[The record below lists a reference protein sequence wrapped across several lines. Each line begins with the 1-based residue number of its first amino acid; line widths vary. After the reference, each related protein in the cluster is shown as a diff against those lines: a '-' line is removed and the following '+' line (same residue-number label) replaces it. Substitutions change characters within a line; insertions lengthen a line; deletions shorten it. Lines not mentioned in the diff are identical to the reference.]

1 MKGPKD
7 VMSKLLTAEYGVEN
21 VVKSFGGAKALSG
34 VSLSVSGGQV
44 HCIAGEN
51 GSGKS
56 TLIKIMSGVHAPDS
70 GLIKLGDKTFNE
82 LSPREAVRE
91 GVQVIFQ
98 DFSLLPNLTVA
109 ENIAMPTYILQN
121 SKLFSKSETK
131 KIASN
136 ALDLIGVDIDINAS
150 VEEISIASKQLIAIA
165 RATNLGVK
173 MLFMDEPTTALT
185 RKEIKH
191 LFKVVEQLKGRGV
204 ATVFVSHKIDEIQEI
219 CNTITILRNGEVVA
233 DGAMKDF
240 HRDVISEAMTGLNVS
255 ETRIAPPLKKTSEKV
270 IEVKN
275 LTTKP
280 TFSDISFSIAPGEI
294 LGITGLLGSGRT
306 ELAEA
311 IFGQYP
317 IDSGEITVGNKS
329 IKLNSSSAALKA
341 GIGYVPPDR
350 LTQGL
355 FLDQSILRNLVA
367 VGIDQYQSKG
377 GRLAKNRLIE
387 AGEKWIKD
395 LRIKT
400 KNPSNPV
407 TSLSGGNQQRV
418 VLAKWLAMNP
428 KLMILNGPTVG
439 VDIGSK
445 REILEIIRDR
455 AQEGMGFLVVSDDI
469 PELVQICHR
478 VLVIKN
484 GQISKEFNESQLD
497 EEVLYKEL
505 S

>member
-1 MKGPKD
+1 
-7 VMSKLLTAEYGVEN
+7 MSTLVTAEYGVEN
-21 VVKSFGGAKALSG
+21 IVKSFGGAKALAG
-34 VSLSVSGGQV
+34 VSLSVKSGEV

-70 GLIKLGDKTFNE
+70 GLIRLGEKSFNS

-109 ENIAMPTYILQN
+109 ENIALPTYISQN
-121 SKLFSKSETK
+121 SRFLSKKESKE
-131 KIASN
+131 IART
-136 ALDLIGVDIDINAS
+136 ALDLIGVDIDINSPVAD
-150 VEEISIASKQLIAIA
+150 ISIASKQLIAIA

-185 RKEIKH
+185 RKEIKR
-191 LFKVVEQLKGRGV
+191 LFEVVEQIKARGV

-233 DGAMKDF
+233 DGLMKDYK
-240 HRDVISEAMTGLNVS
+240 RDAISEAMTGLNIS
-255 ETRIAPPLKKTSEKV
+255 ETRIAPPLKKSSTKV
-270 IEVKN
+270 VEVKN

-280 TFSDISFSIAPGEI
+280 TFANVSFSIAPGEI

-317 IDSGEITVGNKS
+317 VDSGEIIVDGKS
-329 IKLNSSSAALKA
+329 IPLNSSSAAIKA

-355 FLDQSILRNLVA
+355 FLEQSILRNLVA
-367 VGIDQYQSKG
+367 VGIDQYQGRG
-377 GRLAKNRLIE
+377 GSLAKSRLVE

-400 KNPSNPV
+400 KNSQNPV

-428 KLMILNGPTVG
+428 HLMILNGPTVG

-455 AQEGMGFLVVSDDI
+455 AQEGMAFLVVSDDI
-469 PELVQICHR
+469 PELIQICHR
-478 VLVIKN
+478 VMVIKN
-484 GQISKEFNESQLD
+484 GQVSKEFKESELD
-497 EEVLYKEL
+497 ESVLYKEL

>member
-1 MKGPKD
+1 
-7 VMSKLLTAEYGVEN
+7 MSTLVTAEYGVEN
-21 VVKSFGGAKALSG
+21 IVKSFGGAKALAG
-34 VSLSVSGGQV
+34 VSLSVKSGEV

-56 TLIKIMSGVHAPDS
+56 TLIKIMSGVHAPDT
-70 GLIKLGDKTFNE
+70 GLIRLGDKTFNA

-109 ENIAMPTYILQN
+109 ENIALPTYISNN
-121 SKLFSKSETK
+121 SRFLSKKESRE
-131 KIASN
+131 IART
-136 ALDLIGVDIDINAS
+136 ALDLIGVDIDINSPVAD
-150 VEEISIASKQLIAIA
+150 ISIASKQLIAIA

-185 RKEIKH
+185 RKEIKR
-191 LFKVVEQLKGRGV
+191 LFEVVEQVKARGV

-233 DGAMKDF
+233 DGLMKDYK
-240 HRDVISEAMTGLNVS
+240 RDAISEAMTGLNIS
-255 ETRIAPPLKKTSEKV
+255 ETRIAPALKPSSKKV

-275 LTTKP
+275 LSTKP
-280 TFSDISFSIAPGEI
+280 TFSNVSFSIAPGEI

-317 IDSGEITVGNKS
+317 VDSGEIIVEGNS
-329 IKLNSSSAALKA
+329 IQLNSSSAAIKA

-367 VGIDQYQSKG
+367 VGIDQYQGRG
-377 GRLAKNRLIE
+377 GTLAKARLYE
-387 AGEKWIKD
+387 AGEKWIKN

-400 KNPSNPV
+400 KNSQNPV

-428 KLMILNGPTVG
+428 HLMILNGPTVG

-455 AQEGMGFLVVSDDI
+455 AQEGMSFLVVSDDI
-469 PELVQICHR
+469 PELIQICHR
-478 VLVIKN
+478 VMVIKN
-484 GQISKEFNESQLD
+484 GQVSKEFNESELD
-497 EEVLYKEL
+497 ENVLYKEL

>member
-1 MKGPKD
+1 
-7 VMSKLLTAEYGVEN
+7 MSVLLTAEYGVEN
-21 VVKSFGGAKALSG
+21 IVKSFGGAKALAG
-34 VSLSVSGGQV
+34 VSLSVKGGEV

-56 TLIKIMSGVHAPDS
+56 TLIKIMAGVHAPDS
-70 GLIKLGDKTFNE
+70 GLIRLGEKTFTS

-109 ENIAMPTYILQN
+109 ENIALPTYISKN
-121 SKLFSKSETK
+121 SHFLSKKESKE
-131 KIASN
+131 IAQT
-136 ALDLIGVDIDINAS
+136 ALELIGIDIDINAP
-150 VEEISIASKQLIAIA
+150 VAEISIASKQLIAIA

-185 RKEIKH
+185 RKEIKR
-191 LFKVVEQLKGRGV
+191 LFEVIEQIKARGV

-219 CNTITILRNGEVVA
+219 CNTISILRNGELVA
-233 DGAMKDF
+233 DGLMKDYK
-240 HRDVISEAMTGLNVS
+240 REAISEAMTGLNIS
-255 ETRIAPPLKKTSEKV
+255 ESRIAPPLKPSSTKV
-270 IEVKN
+270 IEVKK

-280 TFSDISFSIAPGEI
+280 TFSDVSFSIAPGEI

-317 IDSGEITVGNKS
+317 VDSGEIIVEGKS
-329 IKLNSSSAALKA
+329 IQLNSSSAAIKA

-355 FLDQSILRNLVA
+355 FLDQSIVRNLVA
-367 VGIDQYQSKG
+367 VGIDRHRGRG
-377 GRLAKNRLIE
+377 GILAKSRLYE
-387 AGEKWIKD
+387 EGERWIKD

-400 KNPSNPV
+400 KNSQNPV

-428 KLMILNGPTVG
+428 HLMILNGPTVG

-455 AQEGMGFLVVSDDI
+455 AQEGMAFLVISDDI
-469 PELVQICHR
+469 PELIQICHR

-484 GQISKEFNESQLD
+484 GHVSKEFNESELD
-497 EEVLYKEL
+497 ETVLYKEL

>member
-1 MKGPKD
+1 
-7 VMSKLLTAEYGVEN
+7 MSALLTAEYGVEN
-21 VVKSFGGAKALSG
+21 IVKSFGGAKALAG
-34 VSLSVSGGQV
+34 VSLSVKGGEV

-70 GLIKLGDKTFNE
+70 GLIRLGDKTFSA

-109 ENIAMPTYILQN
+109 ENIALPTYISKN
-121 SKLFSKSETK
+121 SHFLSKKESKE
-131 KIASN
+131 IAQT
-136 ALDLIGVDIDINAS
+136 ALELIDIDIDINAP
-150 VEEISIASKQLIAIA
+150 VAEISIASKQLIAIA

-185 RKEIKH
+185 RKEIKR
-191 LFKVVEQLKGRGV
+191 LFEVVEQIKARGV

-219 CNTITILRNGEVVA
+219 CNTISILRNGELVA
-233 DGAMKDF
+233 DGLMKDYK
-240 HRDVISEAMTGLNVS
+240 REAISEAMTGLNIS
-255 ETRIAPPLKKTSEKV
+255 ESRIAPPLKPSSTKV
-270 IEVKN
+270 IEVKK

-280 TFSDISFSIAPGEI
+280 TFSDVSFSIAPGEI
-294 LGITGLLGSGRT
+294 LGVTGLLGSGRT

-317 IDSGEITVGNKS
+317 VDSGEIIVEGKS
-329 IKLNSSSAALKA
+329 IQLNSSSAAIKA

-355 FLDQSILRNLVA
+355 FLDQSIVRNLVA
-367 VGIDQYQSKG
+367 VGIDRHRGRG
-377 GRLAKNRLIE
+377 GILAKSRLYE
-387 AGEKWIKD
+387 EGERWIKD

-400 KNPSNPV
+400 KNSQNPV

-428 KLMILNGPTVG
+428 HLMILNGPTVG

-455 AQEGMGFLVVSDDI
+455 AQEGMAFLVISDDI
-469 PELVQICHR
+469 PELIQICHR

-484 GQISKEFNESQLD
+484 GHVSKEFNESELD
-497 EEVLYKEL
+497 ETVLYKEL

>member
-1 MKGPKD
+1 
-7 VMSKLLTAEYGVEN
+7 MSVLLTAEYGVEN
-21 VVKSFGGAKALSG
+21 IVKSFGGAKALAG
-34 VSLSVSGGQV
+34 VSLSVKGGEV

-70 GLIKLGDKTFNE
+70 GLIRLGDKTFTS

-109 ENIAMPTYILQN
+109 ENIALPTYISKN
-121 SKLFSKSETK
+121 SHFLSKKESKE
-131 KIASN
+131 IAQT
-136 ALDLIGVDIDINAS
+136 ALELIGIDIDINAP
-150 VEEISIASKQLIAIA
+150 VAEISIASKQLIAIA

-185 RKEIKH
+185 RKEIKR
-191 LFKVVEQLKGRGV
+191 LFEVVEQIKARGV

-219 CNTITILRNGEVVA
+219 CNTISILRNGELVA
-233 DGAMKDF
+233 DGLMKDYK
-240 HRDVISEAMTGLNVS
+240 REAISEAMTGLNIS
-255 ETRIAPPLKKTSEKV
+255 ESRIAPPLKPSSTKV
-270 IEVKN
+270 IEVKK

-280 TFSDISFSIAPGEI
+280 TFSDVSFSIAPGEI

-317 IDSGEITVGNKS
+317 VDSGEIIVEGKS
-329 IKLNSSSAALKA
+329 VRLNSSSAAIKA

-355 FLDQSILRNLVA
+355 FLDQSIVRNLVA
-367 VGIDQYQSKG
+367 VGIDRHRGRG
-377 GRLAKNRLIE
+377 GILAKSRLYE
-387 AGEKWIKD
+387 EGERWIKD

-400 KNPSNPV
+400 KNSQNPV

-428 KLMILNGPTVG
+428 HLMILNGPTVG

-455 AQEGMGFLVVSDDI
+455 AQEGMAFLVISDDI
-469 PELVQICHR
+469 PELIQICHR

-484 GQISKEFNESQLD
+484 GHVSKEFNESELD
-497 EEVLYKEL
+497 ETVLYKEL

>member
-1 MKGPKD
+1 
-7 VMSKLLTAEYGVEN
+7 MSVLLTAEYGVEN
-21 VVKSFGGAKALSG
+21 IVKSFGGAKALAG
-34 VSLSVSGGQV
+34 VSLSVKGGQV

-70 GLIKLGDKTFNE
+70 GLIRLGDKTFNA

-109 ENIAMPTYILQN
+109 ENIALPTYISKN
-121 SKLFSKSETK
+121 SHFLSKKESKE
-131 KIASN
+131 IAQT
-136 ALDLIGVDIDINAS
+136 ALELIGIDIDINAP
-150 VEEISIASKQLIAIA
+150 VAEISIASKQLIAIA

-185 RKEIKH
+185 RKEIKR
-191 LFKVVEQLKGRGV
+191 LFEVIEQIKARGV

-219 CNTITILRNGEVVA
+219 CNTISILRNGELVA
-233 DGAMKDF
+233 DGLMKDYK
-240 HRDVISEAMTGLNVS
+240 REAISEAMTGLNIS
-255 ETRIAPPLKKTSEKV
+255 ESRIAPPLKPSSAKV
-270 IEVKN
+270 IEVKK
-275 LTTKP
+275 LSTKP
-280 TFSDISFSIAPGEI
+280 TFSDVSFSIAPGEI

-317 IDSGEITVGNKS
+317 VDSGEIIVEGKS
-329 IKLNSSSAALKA
+329 VRLNSSSAAIKA

-355 FLDQSILRNLVA
+355 FLDQSIVRNLVA
-367 VGIDQYQSKG
+367 VGIDRHRGRG
-377 GRLAKNRLIE
+377 GILAKARLYE
-387 AGEKWIKD
+387 EGERWIKD

-400 KNPSNPV
+400 KNAQNPV

-428 KLMILNGPTVG
+428 HLMILNGPTVG

-455 AQEGMGFLVVSDDI
+455 AQEGMAFLVVSDDI
-469 PELVQICHR
+469 PELIQICHR

-484 GQISKEFNESQLD
+484 GHVSKEFNESELD
-497 EEVLYKEL
+497 ENVLYKEL

>member
-1 MKGPKD
+1 
-7 VMSKLLTAEYGVEN
+7 MSVLLTAEYGVEN
-21 VVKSFGGAKALSG
+21 IVKSFGGAKALAG
-34 VSLSVSGGQV
+34 VSLSVKGGEV

-56 TLIKIMSGVHAPDS
+56 TLIKIMAGVHAPDS
-70 GLIKLGDKTFNE
+70 GLIRLGDKTFSA

-109 ENIAMPTYILQN
+109 ENIALPTYISKN
-121 SKLFSKSETK
+121 SRFLSKKESKE
-131 KIASN
+131 IAQT
-136 ALDLIGVDIDINAS
+136 ALELIGIDIDINAP
-150 VEEISIASKQLIAIA
+150 VAEISIASKQLIAIA

-185 RKEIKH
+185 RKEIKR
-191 LFKVVEQLKGRGV
+191 LFEVIEQIKARGV

-219 CNTITILRNGEVVA
+219 CNTISILRNGELVA
-233 DGAMKDF
+233 DGLMKDYK
-240 HRDVISEAMTGLNVS
+240 REAISEAMTGLNIS
-255 ETRIAPPLKKTSEKV
+255 ESRIAPPLKPSSTKV
-270 IEVKN
+270 IEVKK

-280 TFSDISFSIAPGEI
+280 TFSDVSFSIAPGEI

-317 IDSGEITVGNKS
+317 VDSGEIIVEGKS
-329 IKLNSSSAALKA
+329 VRLNSSSAAIKA

-355 FLDQSILRNLVA
+355 FLDQSIVRNLVA
-367 VGIDQYQSKG
+367 VGIDRHKG
-377 GRLAKNRLIE
+377 RGGILAKARLYE
-387 AGEKWIKD
+387 EGERWIKD

-400 KNPSNPV
+400 KNSQNPV

-428 KLMILNGPTVG
+428 HLMILNGPTVG

-455 AQEGMGFLVVSDDI
+455 AQEGMAFLVISDDI
-469 PELVQICHR
+469 PELIQICHR

-484 GQISKEFNESQLD
+484 GHVSKEFNESELD
-497 EEVLYKEL
+497 ETVLYKEL

>member
-1 MKGPKD
+1 
-7 VMSKLLTAEYGVEN
+7 MSKLLTAKYGVEN

-56 TLIKIMSGVHAPDS
+56 TLIKIMSGVHTPDS
-70 GLIKLGDKTFNE
+70 GLIKLGEKTFSG
-82 LSPREAVRE
+82 LSPREAVHE

-109 ENIAMPTYILQN
+109 ENIAMPTYILRN
-121 SKLFSKSETK
+121 SKIFSQSETK
-131 KIASN
+131 KIASS
-136 ALDLIGVDIDINAS
+136 ALDLIGVDIDINSS
-150 VEEISIASKQLIAIA
+150 VEDISIASKQLIAIA

-191 LFKVVEQLKGRGV
+191 LFKVVEQLKERGV

-233 DGAMKDF
+233 DGLMKDF
-240 HRDVISEAMTGLNVS
+240 DRDAISKAMTGLNVS
-255 ETRIAPPLKKTSEKV
+255 ETRIAPPLKKTSERIIV
-270 IEVKN
+270 VKK
-275 LTTKP
+275 LTTRP
-280 TFSDISFSIAPGEI
+280 TFSDISLSIAPGEI

-317 IDSGEITVGNKS
+317 VDSGEITMSNET
-329 IKLNSSSAALKA
+329 IKLNSSAAALKA

-355 FLDQSILRNLVA
+355 FLEQSILRNLVA
-367 VGIDQYQSKG
+367 VGISKYQSKG
-377 GRLAKNRLIE
+377 GLLAKNRVIE
-387 AGEKWIKD
+387 AGERWIRD

-400 KNPSNPV
+400 KNSANPV
-407 TSLSGGNQQRV
+407 SSLSGGNQQRV

-455 AQEGMGFLVVSDDI
+455 ALEGMGFLVISDDI

-484 GQISKEFNESQLD
+484 GQISREFNESQLD

>member
-1 MKGPKD
+1 
-7 VMSKLLTAEYGVEN
+7 MSVLLTAEYGVEN
-21 VVKSFGGAKALSG
+21 IVKSFGGAKALAG
-34 VSLSVSGGQV
+34 VSLSVKGGQV

-70 GLIKLGDKTFNE
+70 GLIRLGEKTFTS

-109 ENIAMPTYILQN
+109 ENIALPTYISKN
-121 SKLFSKSETK
+121 SHFLSKKESKE
-131 KIASN
+131 IAQT
-136 ALDLIGVDIDINAS
+136 ALELIGIDIDINAP
-150 VEEISIASKQLIAIA
+150 VAEISIASKQLIAIA

-185 RKEIKH
+185 RKEIKR
-191 LFKVVEQLKGRGV
+191 LFEVIEQIKARGV

-219 CNTITILRNGEVVA
+219 CNTISILRNGELVA
-233 DGAMKDF
+233 DGLMKDYK
-240 HRDVISEAMTGLNVS
+240 REAISEAMTGLNIS
-255 ETRIAPPLKKTSEKV
+255 ESRIAPQLKPSSTKV
-270 IEVKN
+270 IEVKK

-280 TFSDISFSIAPGEI
+280 TFSDVSFSIAPGEI

-317 IDSGEITVGNKS
+317 VDSGEIIVEGKS
-329 IKLNSSSAALKA
+329 IQLNSSSAAIKA

-367 VGIDQYQSKG
+367 VGIDRHRGRG
-377 GRLAKNRLIE
+377 GILAKARLYE
-387 AGEKWIKD
+387 EGERWIKD

-400 KNPSNPV
+400 KNSQNPV

-428 KLMILNGPTVG
+428 HLMILNGPTVG

-455 AQEGMGFLVVSDDI
+455 AQEGMAFLVISDDI
-469 PELVQICHR
+469 PELIQICHR

-484 GQISKEFNESQLD
+484 GHVSKEFNESELD
-497 EEVLYKEL
+497 ETVLYKEL

>member
-1 MKGPKD
+1 
-7 VMSKLLTAEYGVEN
+7 MSTLLTAEYGVEN
-21 VVKSFGGAKALSG
+21 IVKSFGGAKALSG
-34 VSLSVSGGQV
+34 VSLSVKSGEV

-56 TLIKIMSGVHAPDS
+56 TLIKIMSGVHAPDT
-70 GLIKLGDKTFNE
+70 GLIRLGDKSFTK
-82 LSPREAVRE
+82 LSPREAVHE

-109 ENIAMPTYILQN
+109 ENIAIPTYISQN
-121 SKLFSKSETK
+121 SRFFSKSKTK
-131 KIASN
+131 EIATN

-150 VEEISIASKQLIAIA
+150 VSDISIASKQLIAIA
-165 RATNLGVK
+165 RATNQGVK

-191 LFKVVEQLKGRGV
+191 LFEVVEQLKERGV
-204 ATVFVSHKIDEIQEI
+204 ATIFVSHKIDEIQEI

-233 DGAMKDF
+233 DGIMRDF
-240 HRDVISEAMTGLNVS
+240 KRDSISEAMTGLNVS
-255 ETRIAPPLKKTSEKV
+255 ETRIAPPLKKASTKV
-270 IEVKN
+270 IDVRN
-275 LTTKP
+275 LITKP

-317 IDSGEITVGNKS
+317 IDSGEVIVEGES
-329 IKLNSSSAALKA
+329 IRLNSSPAALKA

-355 FLDQSILRNLVA
+355 FLEQSILRNLVA
-367 VGIDQYQSKG
+367 VGIDQYQSRGKRLSKK
-377 GRLAKNRLIE
+377 RLAE

-400 KNPSNPV
+400 KNSLNPV

-469 PELVQICHR
+469 PELIQICHR

-484 GQISKEFNESQLD
+484 GQISKEFNESELD

>member
-1 MKGPKD
+1 
-7 VMSKLLTAEYGVEN
+7 MSTLLTAEYGVAN
-21 VVKSFGGAKALSG
+21 IVKSFGGARALSG
-34 VSLSVSGGQV
+34 VSLSVKSGEV

-70 GLIKLGDKTFNE
+70 GQIRLGDKSFSK

-98 DFSLLPNLTVA
+98 DFSLLSNLTVA
-109 ENIAMPTYILQN
+109 ENIALPTYVSNNVKFL
-121 SKLFSKSETK
+121 SKSKTRG
-131 KIASN
+131 IASQ
-136 ALDLIGVDIDINAS
+136 ALDLLGIDIDIDTPVAD
-150 VEEISIASKQLIAIA
+150 ISIASKQLIAIA

-185 RKEIKH
+185 RKEIKR
-191 LFKVVEQLKGRGV
+191 LFEVVEQISSRGV

-233 DGAMKDF
+233 DGLMKDF
-240 HRDVISEAMTGLNVS
+240 QRGTISEAMTGLNVS
-255 ETRIAPPLKKTSEKV
+255 ETRIAPTLKKTDKKV
-270 IEVKN
+270 IQVKN
-275 LTTKP
+275 LITKP
-280 TFSDISFSIAPGEI
+280 TFSNISFSIAPGEI

-317 IDSGEITVGNKS
+317 IDSGEIIVDDMP

-355 FLDQSILRNLVA
+355 FLEQSILRNLVA

-377 GRLAKNRLIE
+377 KFLSKNRLSD

-445 REILEIIRDR
+445 REILEFIRDR
-455 AQEGMGFLVVSDDI
+455 AEEGMGFLVVSDDI

-484 GQISKEFNESQLD
+484 GQISKEFDELELG
-497 EEVLYKEL
+497 EEVLYGEL

>member
-1 MKGPKD
+1 
-7 VMSKLLTAEYGVEN
+7 MSALLTAEYGVEN
-21 VVKSFGGAKALSG
+21 IVKSFGGAKALAG
-34 VSLSVSGGQV
+34 VSLSVKGGEV

-56 TLIKIMSGVHAPDS
+56 TLIKIMAGVHAPDS
-70 GLIKLGDKTFNE
+70 GLIRLGEKTFTS

-109 ENIAMPTYILQN
+109 ENIALPTYISKN
-121 SKLFSKSETK
+121 SHFLSKKESKE
-131 KIASN
+131 IAQT
-136 ALDLIGVDIDINAS
+136 ALELIGIDIDINAP
-150 VEEISIASKQLIAIA
+150 VAEISIASKQLIAIA

-185 RKEIKH
+185 RKEIKR
-191 LFKVVEQLKGRGV
+191 LFEVVEQIKARGV

-219 CNTITILRNGEVVA
+219 CNTISILRNGELVA
-233 DGAMKDF
+233 DGLMKDYK
-240 HRDVISEAMTGLNVS
+240 REAISEAMTGLNIS
-255 ETRIAPPLKKTSEKV
+255 ESRIAPPLKPSSTKV
-270 IEVKN
+270 IEVKK

-280 TFSDISFSIAPGEI
+280 TFSDVSFSIAPGEI
-294 LGITGLLGSGRT
+294 LGVTGLLGSGRT

-317 IDSGEITVGNKS
+317 VDSGEIIVEGKS
-329 IKLNSSSAALKA
+329 IQPNSSSAAIKA

-355 FLDQSILRNLVA
+355 FLDQSIVRNLVA
-367 VGIDQYQSKG
+367 VGIDRHRGRG
-377 GRLAKNRLIE
+377 GILAKSRLYE
-387 AGEKWIKD
+387 EGERWIKD

-400 KNPSNPV
+400 KNSQNPV

-428 KLMILNGPTVG
+428 HLMILNGPTVG

-455 AQEGMGFLVVSDDI
+455 AQEGMAFLVISDDI
-469 PELVQICHR
+469 PELIQICHR

-484 GQISKEFNESQLD
+484 GHVSKEFNESELD
-497 EEVLYKEL
+497 EIVLYKEL

>member
-1 MKGPKD
+1 
-7 VMSKLLTAEYGVEN
+7 
-21 VVKSFGGAKALSG
+21 
-34 VSLSVSGGQV
+34 
-44 HCIAGEN
+44 
-51 GSGKS
+51 
-56 TLIKIMSGVHAPDS
+56 
-70 GLIKLGDKTFNE
+70 
-82 LSPREAVRE
+82 
-91 GVQVIFQ
+91 
-98 DFSLLPNLTVA
+98 
-109 ENIAMPTYILQN
+109 
-121 SKLFSKSETK
+121 
-131 KIASN
+131 
-136 ALDLIGVDIDINAS
+136 
-150 VEEISIASKQLIAIA
+150 
-165 RATNLGVK
+165 
-173 MLFMDEPTTALT
+173 
-185 RKEIKH
+185 
-191 LFKVVEQLKGRGV
+191 VEQIKARGV

-233 DGAMKDF
+233 DGLMKDYK
-240 HRDVISEAMTGLNVS
+240 RDAISEAMTGLNIS
-255 ETRIAPPLKKTSEKV
+255 ETRIAPPLKKSTSKI

-280 TFSDISFSIAPGEI
+280 TFADVSFSIAPGEI
-294 LGITGLLGSGRT
+294 LGVTGLLGSGRT

-317 IDSGEITVGNKS
+317 VDSGEIIVEGKT
-329 IKLNSSSAALKA
+329 IPLNSSSAAIKA

-355 FLDQSILRNLVA
+355 FLEQSILRNLVA
-367 VGIDQYQSKG
+367 VGIDQYQGRG
-377 GRLAKNRLIE
+377 GSLAKNRLIE

-400 KNPSNPV
+400 KNSQNPV

-418 VLAKWLAMNP
+418 VLAKWLAMKP
-428 KLMILNGPTVG
+428 RLMILNGPTVG

-455 AQEGMGFLVVSDDI
+455 AQEGMAFLVVSDDI

-484 GQISKEFNESQLD
+484 GQVSKEFSETELD
-497 EEVLYKEL
+497 ENILYKEL

>member
-1 MKGPKD
+1 MGP
-7 VMSKLLTAEYGVEN
+7 
-21 VVKSFGGAKALSG
+21 
-34 VSLSVSGGQV
+34 
-44 HCIAGEN
+44 N

-70 GLIKLGDKTFNE
+70 GLIRLGDKTFNA

-109 ENIAMPTYILQN
+109 ENIALPTYISKN
-121 SKLFSKSETK
+121 SHFLSKKESKE
-131 KIASN
+131 IAQT
-136 ALDLIGVDIDINAS
+136 ALELIGIDIDINAP
-150 VEEISIASKQLIAIA
+150 VAEISIASKQLIAIA

-185 RKEIKH
+185 RKEIKR
-191 LFKVVEQLKGRGV
+191 LFEVIEQIKARGV

-219 CNTITILRNGEVVA
+219 CNTISILRNGELVA
-233 DGAMKDF
+233 DGLMKDYK
-240 HRDVISEAMTGLNVS
+240 REAISEAMTGLNIS
-255 ETRIAPPLKKTSEKV
+255 ESRIAPPLKPSSTKV
-270 IEVKN
+270 IEVKK

-280 TFSDISFSIAPGEI
+280 TFSDVSFSIAPGEI

-317 IDSGEITVGNKS
+317 VDSGEIIVEGKS
-329 IKLNSSSAALKA
+329 IQLNSSSAAIKA

-367 VGIDQYQSKG
+367 VGIDRHRGRG
-377 GRLAKNRLIE
+377 GILAKARLYE
-387 AGEKWIKD
+387 EGERWIKD

-400 KNPSNPV
+400 KNSQNPV

-428 KLMILNGPTVG
+428 HLMILNGPTVG

-455 AQEGMGFLVVSDDI
+455 AQEGMAFLVISDDI
-469 PELVQICHR
+469 PELIQICHR

-484 GQISKEFNESQLD
+484 GHVSKEFNESELD
-497 EEVLYKEL
+497 ETVLYKEL

>member
-1 MKGPKD
+1 
-7 VMSKLLTAEYGVEN
+7 MSVLLTAEYGVEN
-21 VVKSFGGAKALSG
+21 IVKSFGGAKALAG
-34 VSLSVSGGQV
+34 VSLSVKGGQV

-70 GLIKLGDKTFNE
+70 GLIRLGDKTFNA

-109 ENIAMPTYILQN
+109 ENIALPTYISKN
-121 SKLFSKSETK
+121 SHFLSKKESKE
-131 KIASN
+131 IAQT
-136 ALDLIGVDIDINAS
+136 ALELIGIDIDINAP
-150 VEEISIASKQLIAIA
+150 VAEISIASKQLIAIA

-185 RKEIKH
+185 RKEIKR
-191 LFKVVEQLKGRGV
+191 LFEVIEQIKARGV

-219 CNTITILRNGEVVA
+219 CNTISILRNGELVA
-233 DGAMKDF
+233 DGLMKDYK
-240 HRDVISEAMTGLNVS
+240 REAISEAMTGLNIS
-255 ETRIAPPLKKTSEKV
+255 ESRIAPPLKPSSTKV
-270 IEVKN
+270 IEVKK

-280 TFSDISFSIAPGEI
+280 TFSDVSFSIAPGEI

-317 IDSGEITVGNKS
+317 VDSGEIIVEGKS
-329 IKLNSSSAALKA
+329 IQLNSSSAAIKA

-367 VGIDQYQSKG
+367 VGIDRHRGRG
-377 GRLAKNRLIE
+377 GILAKARLYE
-387 AGEKWIKD
+387 EGERWIKD

-400 KNPSNPV
+400 KNAQNPV

-428 KLMILNGPTVG
+428 HLMILNGPTVG

-455 AQEGMGFLVVSDDI
+455 AQEGMAFLVISDDI
-469 PELVQICHR
+469 PELIQICHR

-484 GQISKEFNESQLD
+484 GHVSKEFNESELD
-497 EEVLYKEL
+497 ETVLYKEL

>member
-1 MKGPKD
+1 
-7 VMSKLLTAEYGVEN
+7 MSTLLGTEYGVEN
-21 VVKSFGGAKALSG
+21 IVKSFGGAKALSG
-34 VSLSVSGGQV
+34 VSLTVKAGEV

-70 GLIKLGDKTFNE
+70 GLVRLGDKTFTE
-82 LSPREAVRE
+82 LSPRDAVRE

-109 ENIAMPTYILQN
+109 ENIALPTYISKN
-121 SKLFSKSETK
+121 SHFFSKSETK
-131 KIASN
+131 RIATS
-136 ALDLIGVDIDINAS
+136 ALELIGVDIDINSPVAD
-150 VEEISIASKQLIAIA
+150 ISIASKQLIAIA

-185 RKEIKH
+185 RKEIKR
-191 LFKVVEQLKGRGV
+191 LFEVVDQIKSRGV
-204 ATVFVSHKIDEIQEI
+204 ATAFVSHKIDEIQEI

-233 DGAMKDF
+233 DGLMKDF
-240 HRDVISEAMTGLNVS
+240 KRNTISEAMTGLNVS
-255 ETRIAPPLKKTSEKV
+255 ESRIAPTLKKTSEKV
-270 IEVKN
+270 IEVKR
-275 LTTKP
+275 LTTNP
-280 TFSDISFSIAPGEI
+280 TFTDVSFSIAPGEI

-317 IDSGEITVGNKS
+317 VDSGEVIVSGKTVT
-329 IKLNSSSAALKA
+329 LNSSSEALKA

-355 FLDQSILRNLVA
+355 FLEQSILRNLVS
-367 VGIDQYQSKG
+367 VGINQYQSKS
-377 GRLAKNRLIE
+377 GRLSKKNLTE
-387 AGEKWIKD
+387 ASDHWVKE

-400 KNPSNPV
+400 NNPQNPV

-418 VLAKWLAMNP
+418 VLGKWLAMSP

-455 AQEGMGFLVVSDDI
+455 AQQGMAFLVVSDDI
-469 PELVQICHR
+469 PELIQICHR
-478 VLVIKN
+478 IIVIKN
-484 GQISKEFNESQLD
+484 GQISSEYNESEMNEDDLF
-497 EEVLYKEL
+497 KEL

>member
-1 MKGPKD
+1 
-7 VMSKLLTAEYGVEN
+7 MSTLLTAEYGVKN
-21 VVKSFGGAKALSG
+21 IIKSFGGAKALSD
-34 VSLSVSGGQV
+34 VSLSVKSGQV

-70 GLIKLGDKTFNE
+70 GQIRLGEKSFSE

-109 ENIAMPTYILQN
+109 ENIAIPTYISRN
-121 SKLFSKSETK
+121 SLFFSKRETK
-131 KIASN
+131 KIAES
-136 ALDLIGVDIDINAS
+136 ALDLIGVDLDITAS
-150 VEEISIASKQLIAIA
+150 VEDISIASKQLIAIA

-191 LFKVVEQLKGRGV
+191 LFKVVEQLKERGV

-219 CNTITILRNGEVVA
+219 CHTITILRNGEVVA
-233 DGAMKDF
+233 DGLMKDF
-240 HRDVISEAMTGLNVS
+240 KRDSISEAMTGLNIS
-255 ETRIAPPLKKTSEKV
+255 ETRIAPPLKETTEKV

-275 LTTKP
+275 LKTKP

-317 IDSGEITVGNKS
+317 IDSGELIVGEKS
-329 IKLNSSSAALKA
+329 IQLNSSSAALKA

-355 FLDQSILRNLVA
+355 FLEQSILRNLVA
-367 VGIDQYQSKG
+367 VGIDQYQGKG
-377 GRLAKNRLIE
+377 KLLSKNRLTE

-455 AQEGMGFLVVSDDI
+455 AQEGMAFLVVSDDI

-484 GQISKEFNESQLD
+484 GKISKSFDELELNE
-497 EEVLYKEL
+497 EILYEEL

>member
-1 MKGPKD
+1 M
-7 VMSKLLTAEYGVEN
+7 VKLLTAQYGVEN
-21 VVKSFGGAKALSG
+21 IVKSFGGAKALSG
-34 VSLSVSGGQV
+34 VSLSVTGGEV

-70 GLIKLGDKTFNE
+70 GIIQLGDKTFTQ

-109 ENIAMPTYILQN
+109 ENIAMPTYILNN
-121 SKLFSKSETK
+121 SRILSKNQTK
-131 KIASN
+131 EIASN
-136 ALDLIGVDIDINAS
+136 ALDLIGIDIDINTPVAD
-150 VEEISIASKQLIAIA
+150 ISIASKQLIAIA

-185 RKEIKH
+185 RKEIKR
-191 LFKVVEQLKGRGV
+191 LFEVVEQIKARGV

-219 CNTITILRNGEVVA
+219 CNTITILRNGEVVG
-233 DGAMKDF
+233 DGLMKDF
-240 HRDVISEAMTGLNVS
+240 KRDKISQAMTGLNVS
-255 ETRIAPPLKKTSEKV
+255 ETRIAPKLKKTSKKV
-270 IEVKN
+270 VEIKN
-275 LTTKP
+275 FTTKP
-280 TFSDISFSIAPGEI
+280 TFSNISFSIAPGEI
-294 LGITGLLGSGRT
+294 LGMTGLLGSGRT

-317 IDSGEITVGNKS
+317 VDSGEIIVDGKP
-329 IKLNSSSAALKA
+329 IHLNSSSEALKA

-355 FLDQSILRNLVA
+355 FLEQSILNNLVA

-377 GRLAKNRLIE
+377 GRLSKSRLAQ
-387 AGEKWIKD
+387 AGERWIKD

-400 KNPSNPV
+400 NNPQNPV

-428 KLMILNGPTVG
+428 HLMILNGPTVG

-455 AQEGMGFLVVSDDI
+455 AQEGMAFLVVSDDI

-478 VLVIKN
+478 VIVIKN
-484 GQISKEFNESQLD
+484 GRISKEFSEAQLD
-497 EEVLYKEL
+497 EKVLYKEL

>member
-1 MKGPKD
+1 
-7 VMSKLLTAEYGVEN
+7 MSTLVTAEYGVEN
-21 VVKSFGGAKALSG
+21 IVKSFGGAKALAG
-34 VSLSVSGGQV
+34 VSLSVKSGEV

-70 GLIKLGDKTFNE
+70 GLIRLGEKSFNS

-109 ENIAMPTYILQN
+109 ENIALPTYISQN
-121 SKLFSKSETK
+121 SRFLSKKESKE
-131 KIASN
+131 IART
-136 ALDLIGVDIDINAS
+136 ALDLIGVDIDINSPVAD
-150 VEEISIASKQLIAIA
+150 ISIASKQLIAIA

-185 RKEIKH
+185 RKEIKR
-191 LFKVVEQLKGRGV
+191 LFEVVEQIKARGV

-233 DGAMKDF
+233 DGLMKDYK
-240 HRDVISEAMTGLNVS
+240 RDAISEAMTGLNIS
-255 ETRIAPPLKKTSEKV
+255 ETRIAPPLKKSSTKV

-280 TFSDISFSIAPGEI
+280 TFANVSFSIAPGEI

-317 IDSGEITVGNKS
+317 VDSGEIIVDGKS
-329 IKLNSSSAALKA
+329 IPLNSSSAAIKA

-355 FLDQSILRNLVA
+355 FLEQSILRNLVA
-367 VGIDQYQSKG
+367 VGIDQYQGRG
-377 GRLAKNRLIE
+377 GSLAKSRLFQ

-400 KNPSNPV
+400 KNSQNPV

-428 KLMILNGPTVG
+428 HLMILNGPTVG

-455 AQEGMGFLVVSDDI
+455 AQEGMAFLVVSDDI
-469 PELVQICHR
+469 PELIQICHR

-484 GQISKEFNESQLD
+484 GQVSKEFNESELD
-497 EEVLYKEL
+497 ESVLYKEL

>member
-1 MKGPKD
+1 
-7 VMSKLLTAEYGVEN
+7 MSTLLSHEYGVEN
-21 VVKSFGGAKALSG
+21 IVKSFGGAKALSG
-34 VSLSVSGGQV
+34 VSLSVKSGEV

-56 TLIKIMSGVHAPDS
+56 TLIKIMSGVHAPDT
-70 GLIKLGDKTFNE
+70 GLIRLGDKSFSH

-98 DFSLLPNLTVA
+98 DFSLLSNLTVA
-109 ENIAMPTYILQN
+109 ENIAIPTFISKN
-121 SKLFSKSETK
+121 SRFFSKSETK
-131 KIASN
+131 KIAAN
-136 ALDLIGVDIDINAS
+136 ALDLIGVNLDINAT
-150 VEEISIASKQLIAIA
+150 VADISIASKQLIAIA

-191 LFKVVEQLKGRGV
+191 LFSVVEQLKLRGV
-204 ATVFVSHKIDEIQEI
+204 AVVFVSHKIDEVQEI

-233 DGAMKDF
+233 DGMMADF
-240 HRDVISEAMTGLNVS
+240 KRDAISEAMTGLNIS
-255 ETRIAPPLKKTSEKV
+255 ETHIAPPLKKTDKKV
-270 IEVKN
+270 IHVKN
-275 LTTKP
+275 LITKP
-280 TFSDISFSIAPGEI
+280 TFSNISFSIAPGEI

-317 IDSGEITVGNKS
+317 IDSGEIIVDDKP
-329 IKLNSSSAALKA
+329 IKLNSSSAALRA

-355 FLDQSILRNLVA
+355 FLEQSILRNLVA

-377 GRLAKNRLIE
+377 KFLSKNRLSE
-387 AGEKWIKD
+387 AGEKWIKE

-400 KNPSNPV
+400 KNPTNPV

-418 VLAKWLAMNP
+418 VLAKWLAMSP

-445 REILEIIRDR
+445 REILEFIRDR
-455 AQEGMGFLVVSDDI
+455 AEEGMGFLVVSDDI

-484 GQISKEFNESQLD
+484 GQISKEFDELELD
-497 EEVLYKEL
+497 EEVLYGEL

>member
-1 MKGPKD
+1 
-7 VMSKLLTAEYGVEN
+7 MSVLLTAEYGVEN
-21 VVKSFGGAKALSG
+21 IVKSFGGAKALAG
-34 VSLSVSGGQV
+34 VSLSVKGGEV

-70 GLIKLGDKTFNE
+70 GLIRLGDKTFNA

-109 ENIAMPTYILQN
+109 ENIALPTYISKN
-121 SKLFSKSETK
+121 SRFLSKKESKE
-131 KIASN
+131 IAQT
-136 ALDLIGVDIDINAS
+136 ALELIGIDIDINAP
-150 VEEISIASKQLIAIA
+150 VAEISIASKQLIAIA

-185 RKEIKH
+185 RKEIKR
-191 LFKVVEQLKGRGV
+191 LFEVIEQIKARGV

-219 CNTITILRNGEVVA
+219 CNTISILRNGELVA
-233 DGAMKDF
+233 DGLMKDYK
-240 HRDVISEAMTGLNVS
+240 REAISEAMTGLNIS
-255 ETRIAPPLKKTSEKV
+255 ESRIAPPLKPSSTKV
-270 IEVKN
+270 IEVKK

-280 TFSDISFSIAPGEI
+280 TFSDVSFSIAPGEI

-317 IDSGEITVGNKS
+317 VDSGEIIVDGKS
-329 IKLNSSSAALKA
+329 VRLNSSSAAIKA

-355 FLDQSILRNLVA
+355 FLDQSIVRNLVA
-367 VGIDQYQSKG
+367 VGIDRHRGRG
-377 GRLAKNRLIE
+377 GILAKSRLYE
-387 AGEKWIKD
+387 EGERWIKD

-400 KNPSNPV
+400 KNSQNPV

-428 KLMILNGPTVG
+428 HLMILNGPTVG

-455 AQEGMGFLVVSDDI
+455 AQEGMAFLVISDDI
-469 PELVQICHR
+469 PELIQICHR

-484 GQISKEFNESQLD
+484 GHVSKEFNESELD
-497 EEVLYKEL
+497 ETVLYKEL

>member
-1 MKGPKD
+1 
-7 VMSKLLTAEYGVEN
+7 MSMLLTAEYGVEN
-21 VVKSFGGAKALSG
+21 IVKSFGGAKALSG
-34 VSLSVSGGQV
+34 VSLSVKSGEV

-70 GLIKLGDKTFNE
+70 GLIKLGEKSFTE

-98 DFSLLPNLTVA
+98 DFSLLPNLSVA

-121 SKLFSKSETK
+121 SRFFNRSETK

-136 ALDLIGVDIDINAS
+136 ALNLIGVDIDINAPVS
-150 VEEISIASKQLIAIA
+150 EISIASKQLIAIA

-185 RKEIKH
+185 RKEIKN
-191 LFKVVEQLKGRGV
+191 LFEVVQQLKDRGV

-233 DGAMKDF
+233 DGLMKDF
-240 HRDVISEAMTGLNVS
+240 KRDAISEAMTGLNVS
-255 ETRIAPPLKKTSEKV
+255 ETHIAPPLKKSSGPV

-275 LTTKP
+275 LKTKP
-280 TFSDISFSIAPGEI
+280 TFSDISFSISPGEI

-317 IDSGEITVGNKS
+317 LDSGEIIIGGKA
-329 IKLNSSSAALKA
+329 IDLNSSSAALKA

-355 FLDQSILRNLVA
+355 FLEQSILRNLVA

-377 GRLAKNRLIE
+377 GRLSKNRLME
-387 AGEKWIKD
+387 ASEKWIKD

-400 KNPSNPV
+400 KNSLNPV

-455 AQEGMGFLVVSDDI
+455 ALEGMAFLVVSDDI
-469 PELVQICHR
+469 PELIQICHR

-484 GQISKEFNESQLD
+484 GQISKEFSESELD
-497 EEVLYKEL
+497 ESVLYREL

>member
-1 MKGPKD
+1 
-7 VMSKLLTAEYGVEN
+7 MSVLLTAEYGVEN
-21 VVKSFGGAKALSG
+21 IVKSFGGAKALAG
-34 VSLSVSGGQV
+34 VSLSVKGGEV

-56 TLIKIMSGVHAPDS
+56 TLIKIMAGVHAPDS
-70 GLIKLGDKTFNE
+70 GLIRLGEKTFNA

-109 ENIAMPTYILQN
+109 ENIALPTYISKN
-121 SKLFSKSETK
+121 SHFLSKKESKE
-131 KIASN
+131 IAQT
-136 ALDLIGVDIDINAS
+136 ALELIGIDIDINAP
-150 VEEISIASKQLIAIA
+150 VAEISIASKQLIAIA

-185 RKEIKH
+185 RKEIKR
-191 LFKVVEQLKGRGV
+191 LFEVIEQIKARGV

-219 CNTITILRNGEVVA
+219 CNTISILRNGELVA
-233 DGAMKDF
+233 DGLMKDYK
-240 HRDVISEAMTGLNVS
+240 REAISEAMTGLNIS
-255 ETRIAPPLKKTSEKV
+255 ESRIAPPLKPSSTKV
-270 IEVKN
+270 IEVKK

-280 TFSDISFSIAPGEI
+280 TFSDVSFSIAPGEI

-317 IDSGEITVGNKS
+317 VDSGEIIVEGKS
-329 IKLNSSSAALKA
+329 IQLNSSSAAIKA

-367 VGIDQYQSKG
+367 VGIDRHRGRG
-377 GRLAKNRLIE
+377 GILAKARLYE
-387 AGEKWIKD
+387 EGERWIKD

-400 KNPSNPV
+400 KNSQNPV

-428 KLMILNGPTVG
+428 HLMILNGPTVG

-455 AQEGMGFLVVSDDI
+455 AQEGMAFLVISDDI
-469 PELVQICHR
+469 PELIQICHR

-484 GQISKEFNESQLD
+484 GHVSKEFNESELD
-497 EEVLYKEL
+497 ETVLYKEL

>member
-1 MKGPKD
+1 
-7 VMSKLLTAEYGVEN
+7 MSTLLEVNYGVHEI
-21 VVKSFGGAKALSG
+21 VKSFGGAKALSG
-34 VSLSVSGGQV
+34 VSLNVKSGEV

-56 TLIKIMSGVHAPDS
+56 TLIKVMSGVHAPDS
-70 GLIKLGDKTFNE
+70 GIIKLGDKEFTS
-82 LSPREAVRE
+82 LTPREAVRE

-109 ENIAMPTYILQN
+109 ENISLPTYIAQN
-121 SKLFSKSETK
+121 SIILSKRETK
-131 KIASN
+131 DIATK
-136 ALDLIGVDIDINAS
+136 ALELIGVDIDIS
-150 VEEISIASKQLIAIA
+150 LPVSEISIASKQLVAIA

-185 RKEIKH
+185 RKEIKR
-191 LFKVVEQLKGRGV
+191 LFEVVEQIKARGV

-233 DGAMKDF
+233 NGLMTDF
-240 HRDVISEAMTGLNVS
+240 KRDSISELMTGMNVS
-255 ETRIAPPLKKTSEKV
+255 ETRIAPKLLVTDEKV

-275 LTTKP
+275 LTTLP
-280 TFSDISFSIAPGEI
+280 TFSNISFSIAPGEI

-317 IDSGEITVGNKS
+317 VESGQIIVQGKPVS
-329 IKLNSSSAALKA
+329 ANSPSKALKA

-355 FLDQSILRNLVA
+355 FLEQSILRNLVA
-367 VGIDQYQSKG
+367 VGIDQYQG
-377 GRLAKNRLIE
+377 WAGRLSKDSLNKAAQR
-387 AGEKWIKD
+387 WIMELK
-395 LRIKT
+395 IKT
-400 KNPSNPV
+400 KNPQNPV

-418 VLAKWLAMNP
+418 VLAKWLAMDP

-455 AQEGMGFLVVSDDI
+455 AQDGMAFLVVSDDI
-469 PELVQICHR
+469 PELIQICHR
-478 VLVIKN
+478 VIVIKN
-484 GQISKEFNESQLD
+484 GEISKEYQENDLD
-497 EEVLYKEL
+497 ETVLYKEL

>member
-1 MKGPKD
+1 
-7 VMSKLLTAEYGVEN
+7 MSVLLTAEYGVEN
-21 VVKSFGGAKALSG
+21 IVKSFGGAKALAG
-34 VSLSVSGGQV
+34 VSLSVKGGEV

-70 GLIKLGDKTFNE
+70 GLIRLGDKTFSA

-109 ENIAMPTYILQN
+109 ENIALPTYISKN
-121 SKLFSKSETK
+121 SHFLSKKESKE
-131 KIASN
+131 IAQT
-136 ALDLIGVDIDINAS
+136 ALELIGIDIDINAP
-150 VEEISIASKQLIAIA
+150 VAEISIASKQLIAIA

-185 RKEIKH
+185 RKEIKR
-191 LFKVVEQLKGRGV
+191 LFEVVEQIKARGV

-219 CNTITILRNGEVVA
+219 CNTISILRNGELVA
-233 DGAMKDF
+233 DGLMKDYK
-240 HRDVISEAMTGLNVS
+240 REAISEAMTGLNIS
-255 ETRIAPPLKKTSEKV
+255 ESRIAPPLKPSSTKV
-270 IEVKN
+270 IEVKK

-280 TFSDISFSIAPGEI
+280 TFSDVSFSIAPGEI
-294 LGITGLLGSGRT
+294 LGVTGLLGSGRT

-317 IDSGEITVGNKS
+317 VDSGEIIVEGKS
-329 IKLNSSSAALKA
+329 VRLNSSSAAIKA

-355 FLDQSILRNLVA
+355 FLDQSIVRNLVA
-367 VGIDQYQSKG
+367 VGIDRHRGRG
-377 GRLAKNRLIE
+377 GILAKSRLYE
-387 AGEKWIKD
+387 EGERWIKD

-400 KNPSNPV
+400 KNSQNPV

-428 KLMILNGPTVG
+428 HLMILNGPTVG

-455 AQEGMGFLVVSDDI
+455 AQEGMAFLVISDDI
-469 PELVQICHR
+469 PELIQICHR

-484 GQISKEFNESQLD
+484 GHVSKEFNESELD
-497 EEVLYKEL
+497 ETVLYKEL

>member
-1 MKGPKD
+1 
-7 VMSKLLTAEYGVEN
+7 MSVLLTAEYGVEN
-21 VVKSFGGAKALSG
+21 IVKSFGGAKALAG
-34 VSLSVSGGQV
+34 VSLSVKGGQV

-70 GLIKLGDKTFNE
+70 GLIRLGDKTFNA

-109 ENIAMPTYILQN
+109 ENIALPTYISKN
-121 SKLFSKSETK
+121 SRFLSKKESKE
-131 KIASN
+131 IAQT
-136 ALDLIGVDIDINAS
+136 ALELIGIDIDINAP
-150 VEEISIASKQLIAIA
+150 VAEISIASKQLIAIA

-185 RKEIKH
+185 RKEIKR
-191 LFKVVEQLKGRGV
+191 LFEVVEQIKARGV

-219 CNTITILRNGEVVA
+219 CNTISILRNGELVA
-233 DGAMKDF
+233 DGLMKDYK
-240 HRDVISEAMTGLNVS
+240 REAISEAMTGLNIS
-255 ETRIAPPLKKTSEKV
+255 ESRIAPPLKPSSTKV
-270 IEVKN
+270 IEVKK

-280 TFSDISFSIAPGEI
+280 TFSDVSFSIAPGEI

-317 IDSGEITVGNKS
+317 VDSGEIIVEGKS
-329 IKLNSSSAALKA
+329 VRLNSSSAAIKA

-355 FLDQSILRNLVA
+355 FLDQSIVRNLVA
-367 VGIDQYQSKG
+367 VGIDRHRGRG
-377 GRLAKNRLIE
+377 GILAKSRLYE
-387 AGEKWIKD
+387 EGERWIKD

-400 KNPSNPV
+400 KNSQNPV

-428 KLMILNGPTVG
+428 HLMILNGPTVG

-455 AQEGMGFLVVSDDI
+455 AQEGMAFLVVSDDI
-469 PELVQICHR
+469 PELIQICHR

-484 GQISKEFNESQLD
+484 GHVSKEFNESELD
-497 EEVLYKEL
+497 ENVLYKEL